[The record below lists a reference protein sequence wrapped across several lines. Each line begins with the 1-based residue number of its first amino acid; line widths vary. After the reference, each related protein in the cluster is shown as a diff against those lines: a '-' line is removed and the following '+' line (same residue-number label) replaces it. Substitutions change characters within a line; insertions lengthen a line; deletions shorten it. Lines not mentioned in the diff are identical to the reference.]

1 MNDENFKLVK
11 GSLSRRDGTAPSDG
25 GLTPEELLA
34 RSRITPSLML
44 PPMQPLFQMYGVP
57 CFYRGELVAAC
68 GKAKSGKTMFLSA
81 IMAAALTEKVLALE
95 RSAPVDDS
103 LCPAEMKE
111 IKESHAG
118 CGSLYPTESAER
130 GSVDEAVQ
138 PDSQPSTLYS
148 SSYLQHA
155 WLAKKPSAPL
165 RVLWLDTEQSQQST
179 QDILV
184 NRIIPLCRGDTVEKF
199 DESFFAY
206 NLRGLGFEK
215 RLELT
220 KLAISRIK
228 PDLVVVDGVKDLMT
242 DINDAVQATLLMEE
256 LMALAQRHNC
266 CIVCVLHQNKS
277 EGDHNMRGSIG
288 TELMNKAF
296 EVFQCEMIQESETFK
311 VSQTYSRKHHI
322 KQKMFYRLN
331 DGGLPELCDDV
342 QEQPR
347 DAQGR
352 FMTNKPRQTVTPAVK
367 WEAFNPKYLVRNDGQ
382 PDVPYGWNL
391 SLLFE
396 DAFEG
401 HNQRQFNQ
409 LMGAAMRLSHIEDKN
424 YYYARFNE
432 AEQQGVIRKFCQAES
447 GVTWVELVR
456 NTLPF

>member
-1 MNDENFKLVK
+1 MYCIMNEENFKLVK
-11 GSLSRRDGTAPSDG
+11 GSLSRKDGSARSDG

-103 LCPAEMKE
+103 LCPAEPSARRSQMKE

-138 PDSQPSTLYS
+138 SDSNLSP
-148 SSYLQHA
+148 
-155 WLAKKPSAPL
+155 LAPCPL
-165 RVLWLDTEQSQQST
+165 PLKVLWLDTEQSQQST

-220 KLAISRIK
+220 KLSISKIK

-322 KQKMFYRLN
+322 KRKMFYRLN

-367 WEAFNPKYLVRNDGQ
+367 WEAFNPKYLVRNDNQ
-382 PDVPYGWNL
+382 PDAPYEWDL

>member
-1 MNDENFKLVK
+1 
-11 GSLSRRDGTAPSDG
+11 
-25 GLTPEELLA
+25 
-34 RSRITPSLML
+34 
-44 PPMQPLFQMYGVP
+44 MQPLFQMYGVP

-68 GKAKSGKTMFLSA
+68 GKAKSGKTMFLSV

-95 RSAPVDDS
+95 RDFCHTESTES
-103 LCPAEMKE
+103 T
-111 IKESHAG
+111 ESHAG
-118 CGSLYPTESAER
+118 CEALCSAES
-130 GSVDEAVQ
+130 GSVDDAVQ
-138 PDSQPSTLYS
+138 SDSNLSP
-148 SSYLQHA
+148 
-155 WLAKKPSAPL
+155 LAPCPL
-165 RVLWLDTEQSQQST
+165 PLKVLWLDTEQSQQST

-220 KLAISRIK
+220 KLAISKIK

-352 FMTNKPRQTVTPAVK
+352 FMTNKPLQTVTPAVK
-367 WEAFNPKYLVRNDGQ
+367 WEAFNPKYLVRNDNQ
-382 PDVPYGWNL
+382 TDAPYGWNL
-391 SLLFE
+391 FLLFE